1 MYRENVKLTSDE
13 KAILD
18 QEPHDLI
25 KNVEILAA
33 LRSHTESNQQRGPP
47 PLKARKLKGAKPEA
61 DLAAESPGPTSTTP
75 SSATTR
81 IKGAVGRSG
90 SVPFAREG
98 KEATAVKLEDGG
110 AGGAAERAGKLVA
123 GAEVAYK
130 QAKPKEDG
138 SQWIQCTILAVTE
151 SSKGGKVYKVQDTE
165 PDEPGAPG
173 APGDV
178 YKATAAALIAIPPRG
193 SALSDF
199 PVGKHVLAR
208 YPDTST
214 FYNAE
219 VTGMKKDICKLKFE
233 DDMNQEMDVDRRYV
247 LELTSK

>member
-13 KAILD
+13 KAILLE
-18 QEPHDLI
+18 EPHDLI

-47 PLKARKLKGAKPEA
+47 PLKARKLKGTKPDM
-61 DLAAESPGPTSTTP
+61 DLAVESPGPTSVTPTT
-75 SSATTR
+75 SAAR
-81 IKGAVGRSG
+81 VKGAAGRSG
-90 SVPFAREG
+90 SVPFTREG
-98 KEATAVKLEDGG
+98 KETAAAAVKLEDGG
-110 AGGAAERAGKLVA
+110 AGGAAERAGRLVP

-138 SQWIQCTILAVTE
+138 SQWIQCTILSVQDAA
-151 SSKGGKVYKVQDTE
+151 KGGKVYRVQDTE
-165 PDEPGAPG
+165 PDDTG

-178 YKATAAALIAIPPRG
+178 YRATAAVLIAIPPKG
-193 SALSDF
+193 SALPDY

-219 VTGMKKDICKLKFE
+219 VTGMKKDACKLKFE

-247 LELTSK
+247 LELTNK